1 MACFTHGLIQIERF
15 PSSDSYLILDVNK
28 TDIFITV
35 LYKVLNIIR
44 YLNKETLKLKVI
56 RLMTVSEKWFR
67 NAFLIGIQGTFLKFL

>member
-35 LYKVLNIIR
+35 LYKVLNAIR
-44 YLNKETLKLKVI
+44 YLYKETIKLKVI
-56 RLMTVSEKWFR
+56 RLMTVSATKIRLRF
-67 NAFLIGIQGTFLKFL
+67 